1 MAIKITST
9 SRSAIQRP
17 SSKEELRSLIEQELK
32 RQGPDADLNF
42 IDTSLMTDMSYLF
55 LDLKIYNIK
64 IDEWNVS
71 NVTNMEGMFYY
82 CEHFMEHTA
91 FHYAVNCDLSHWD
104 VSNVTNMKEMFICCS
119 RFKHSISNWNVSNV
133 RYKRN
138 AFKMCYALPEHF
150 RPKFK

>member
-32 RQGPDADLNF
+32 RQGLDADLNL
-42 IDTSLMTDMSYLF
+42 IDTSEITDMSYLF

-82 CEHFMEHTA
+82 CEHF
-91 FHYAVNCDLSHWD
+91 NCDLSKWD